1 MSNSQ
6 MDLGNNHL
14 FSGQVQQHQIKN
26 AIGAQEHTIQVF
38 AISLYKWRYLEKKSL
53 EYVSDN
59 KIIFNIL

>member
-1 MSNSQ
+1 

-38 AISLYKWRYLEKKSL
+38 AISLYK
-53 EYVSDN
+53 
-59 KIIFNIL
+59 